1 MIEAVIFD
9 WGGTL
14 TPWRTVDPH
23 DAWRAYAGALHADD
37 ADRAAEAARRLLEAD
52 LARWAGVRDEHRAFT
67 IAHVLADAAADHD
80 DRGRSTPTA
89 SSGCT
94 PRTPTPRPPRCSTA
108 LRERGLRLGIL
119 SSTPWPAAW
128 HEEWLRRDGVL
139 DLFDACVW
147 SSDLPVHQAA
157 PRRRSGP
164 PSTPSASPTRP
175 GAVYVGDRP
184 YDDVS
189 GAKAVGMRAVL
200 VPHSDIPPHQQV
212 PVDVAPDGVIA
223 APRRPAGA
231 DRRLVTGAAGDVRAT
246 SSYSHGDSSSSS

>member
-1 MIEAVIFD
+1 MLDAVIFD

-37 ADRAAEAARRLLEAD
+37 ADRATEAARRLVEAD
-52 LARWAGVRDEHRAFT
+52 LARWVGVRDEHRAFT
-67 IAHVLADAAADHD
+67 IAEVLADAAADHD
-80 DRGRSTPTA
+80 TA
-89 SSGCT
+89 ALDAYRDFWVHAT
-94 PRTPTPRPPRCSTA
+94 HTDPEAAPMLTA
-108 LRERGLRLGIL
+108 LRDRGLRLGIL

-139 DLFDACVW
+139 HLFDACVW
-147 SSDLPVHQAA
+147 SSDLPVTKPHPDAFRAA
-157 PRRRSGP
+157 LDAVGVADPAR
-164 PSTPSASPTRP
+164 
-175 GAVYVGDRP
+175 AVYVGDRP

-212 PVDVAPDGVIA
+212 PVDVVPDGVVQRLA
-223 APRRPAGA
+223 DLPELLAGW
-231 DRRLVTGAAGDVRAT
+231 
-246 SSYSHGDSSSSS
+246 

>member
-1 MIEAVIFD
+1 MLDAVIFD

-14 TPWRTVDPH
+14 TPWKTVDAH
-23 DAWRAYAGALHADD
+23 DAWRAYAAALHADD
-37 ADRAAEAARRLLEAD
+37 ADRAAEAARRLYDAD
-52 LARWAGVRDEHRAFT
+52 LARWTSVRDEHRAFT
-67 IAHVLADAAADHD
+67 IAHVLDDAAAHHD
-80 DRGRSTPTA
+80 TA
-89 SSGCT
+89 ALT
-94 PRTPTPRPPRCSTA
+94 AYREFWLPATHTDPQARPMLAA

-147 SSDLPVHQAA
+147 SSDLPWTKPHPDAFRAA
-157 PRRRSGP
+157 LDAVGV
-164 PSTPSASPTRP
+164 ADP
-175 GAVYVGDRP
+175 GRAVYVGDRP

-212 PVDVAPDGVIA
+212 PVDVQPDGVLQRLADLPRLIA
-223 APRRPAGA
+223 
-231 DRRLVTGAAGDVRAT
+231 DW
-246 SSYSHGDSSSSS
+246 

>member
-1 MIEAVIFD
+1 MLDAVIFD

-37 ADRAAEAARRLLEAD
+37 ADRATEAARRLVEAD
-52 LARWAGVRDEHRAFT
+52 LARWVGVRDEHRAFT
-67 IAHVLADAAADHD
+67 IAEVLADAAADHD
-80 DRGRSTPTA
+80 TA
-89 SSGCT
+89 ALDAYRDFWVHAT
-94 PRTPTPRPPRCSTA
+94 HTDPEAAPMLTA
-108 LRERGLRLGIL
+108 LRDRGLRLGIL

-139 DLFDACVW
+139 HLFDACVW
-147 SSDLPVHQAA
+147 SSDLPVTKPHPDAFRAA
-157 PRRRSGP
+157 LDAVGVADPAR
-164 PSTPSASPTRP
+164 
-175 GAVYVGDRP
+175 AVYVGDRP

-212 PVDVAPDGVIA
+212 PVDVAPDGVVQRLA
-223 APRRPAGA
+223 DLPQLLAGW
-231 DRRLVTGAAGDVRAT
+231 
-246 SSYSHGDSSSSS
+246 